1 MSRFI
6 QNNWKTLII
15 QSGSI
20 TTITFLIYLSFWWSD
35 FNENS
40 RLQKIIFSET
50 NVLNRSNYT
59 NLLDEFLGYR
69 MSQIDLRKINSLIE
83 NHPYVKAARVSKR
96 FPTKIIIE
104 IIERE
109 PIAILQ
115 IEPMMLIDNQ
125 GYVLPYKDGISNYN
139 LPIMTNFNPDHSL
152 YPQGEKTLSKN
163 VNYSIFCLKQIKES
177 YNSLYQ
183 NISEMKMSTNN
194 EMELILS
201 DNPTRIYLGQNQLF
215 TKINTLKQFEL
226 ELKPNKLSDFSYL
239 DMRYKNQ
246 IIAKSRK
253 I

>member
-1 MSRFI
+1 MV
-6 QNNWKTLII
+6 NN
-15 QSGSI
+15 
-20 TTITFLIYLSFWWSD
+20 
-35 FNENS
+35 
-40 RLQKIIFSET
+40 
-50 NVLNRSNYT
+50 
-59 NLLDEFLGYR
+59 
-69 MSQIDLRKINSLIE
+69 INS
-83 NHPYVKAARVSKR
+83 STS
-96 FPTKIIIE
+96 TKIIIE

-115 IEPMMLIDNQ
+115 IEPMILVDKQ

-139 LPIMTNFNPDHSL
+139 LPVMTNFNPDNSL

-163 VNYSIFCLKQIKES
+163 VNYSIFWLKQIKES

-183 NISEMKMSTNN
+183 NLSELKMSTNN

-201 DNPTRIYLGQNQLF
+201 DNPTHIYLGQNQLF